1 MAAVKA
7 APWDECCCPAL
18 LHTLF
23 QLPAAVKASRRS
35 VPIDSP
41 NMWKYQLTA
50 AVPAGTVRVSVL
62 GELDVPL
69 DASRYMKFEPPCAFA
84 APVLPDGVVLPRA
97 Q

>member
-1 MAAVKA
+1 M
-7 APWDECCCPAL
+7 

-35 VPIDSP
+35 SPIDTP
-41 NMWKYQLTA
+41 YMWKYQLTA

-69 DASRYMKFEPPCAFA
+69 DVSRNMKYKPPCAFA
-84 APVLPDGVVLPRA
+84 APVLPDGVMLPTLRV